1 MSMAGSTTSWPDMP
15 IRVGIRGYCGPVQR
29 DPIAP
34 PKEKKRLGRPPGS
47 NSEESRRL
55 ILEVAGRHLAERG
68 YAATTVKDIAQEAGI
83 TSGAVY
89 HYFPSKT
96 ELVIAVYRL
105 GANEIVDRLAA
116 VVDPEA
122 SLIDNVA
129 RFFEYSDDVATDETR
144 RRASLVL
151 SMIADVP
158 RHPELHSVLYETNK
172 LRILFE
178 GLVDAAA
185 VRGEVSSDFD
195 RSTIVNLLIAMMRGV
210 TAEFVLASDEEHRET
225 LRAFQRLIRGDLFK
239 AEQGDLVK
247 QRSGPAPPVATVDAR
262 DAASTAGRRAVR
274 TWRRQVARIRRGD
287 EPRDAG
293 EQIY

>member
-1 MSMAGSTTSWPDMP
+1 MT
-15 IRVGIRGYCGPVQR
+15 IRIGIRGYCGGVQP
-29 DPIAP
+29 DPAAP

-116 VVDPEA
+116 VVDPQA
-122 SLIDNVA
+122 SLVDNVA
-129 RFFEYSDDVATDETR
+129 RLFESSDDVATDEKR

-158 RHPELHSVLYETNK
+158 RHPELGSVLYETNK
-172 LRILFE
+172 LRTLFE

-225 LRAFQRLIRGDLFK
+225 LRAFRRLIRGDLFR
-239 AEQGDLVK
+239 AQGDLVT
-247 QRSGPAPPVATVDAR
+247 RPSGPTPVVATVDGRVAR
-262 DAASTAGRRAVR
+262 DAASAAGRRAVR
-274 TWRRQVARIRRGD
+274 SWRRQMARIRGGD
-287 EPRDAG
+287 EPGDAG
-293 EQIY
+293 QEIY